1 MPRLAVTD
9 LCASALLAEA
19 VTLLKTQ
26 SPTAR
31 LDAEVLLCATSGLEP
46 IALIRDPDQ
55 LIANTAADEFRRLL
69 ARRAAGEPIAVILK
83 QKEFWSMMLDLNE
96 ATLVP
101 RPETEI
107 LVEAVLSETPEDE
120 ALSILDLGTGS
131 GAIALALA
139 SERPRA
145 RITATDINSEALH
158 QARENAKRH
167 GLSVR
172 FVLSDCFDALGDAI
186 FDVVVSNPPYV
197 KDHDDAL
204 EDSAARY
211 DPSHALFAGSDGL
224 DCIRRICKDASDYL
238 VPGGFVALEHGFD
251 QKDAVASL
259 LSEAGFSAIKSIDDY
274 AGLPRVTTAR
284 RAPA

>member
-1 MPRLAVTD
+1 LAVTD

-31 LDAEVLLCATSGLEP
+31 LDAEILLCATSGLEP

-55 LIANTAADEFRRLL
+55 LIPNTAAEEFRRFL

-139 SERPRA
+139 SERPQA
-145 RITATDINSEALH
+145 RITATDVSAEALD
-158 QARENAKRH
+158 QARQNAKRH